1 MSFYKS
7 LATLTL
13 ALLASSG
20 LIHPASAEGKPA
32 KSIQFAGATW
42 QLAWQSHPTEQY
54 SKYEYL
60 TGKDKLPYYQNMLM
74 LEWVV
79 SNNLT
84 PADAANAQ
92 IQLLTERKQ
101 TDPTVNHQLIKNEQ
115 TGEYLLDF
123 ILSAEDPEAGYIVE
137 WNAYRYIP
145 YQAADGTTGVQLFAY
160 STRGYGDEGGRTF
173 LIELK
178 DKRPK
183 IINAL
188 ISAKVPQLK

>member
-7 LATLTL
+7 LATLAL
-13 ALLASSG
+13 ALLASAG
-20 LIHPASAEGKPA
+20 LIHSASAEGKPA

-42 QLAWQSHPTEQY
+42 QLAWQSHPTPQY

-60 TGKDKLPYYQNMLM
+60 TGKDKLPYYQSMLM
-74 LEWVV
+74 LEW
-79 SNNLT
+79 LT
-84 PADAANAQ
+84 NGITVADAANAMVQ
-92 IQLLTERKQ
+92 SLNERKQ

-115 TGEYLLDF
+115 SGEYLLDF
-123 ILSAEDPEAGYIVE
+123 ILSAQDPEAGYIVE

-145 YQAADGTTGVQLFAY
+145 YQGAGGSTGLQLFAY
-160 STRGYGDEGGRTF
+160 STRGYGDEGARTF

-178 DKRPK
+178 NKRPK

-188 ISAKVPQLK
+188 ISAKVPPLK